1 MPIAESPT
9 SVDIFCGVG
18 GLSYGM
24 KLAGVR
30 VAAGIDIDPSCSHSF
45 ETNVGGRFIHQDVTK
60 LRPEAVK
67 ALYDGCSVRVLS
79 GCAPC
84 QPFSSYASRYTQAMH
99 WPLLGKFWEVASALR
114 PEIVTIENVPRL
126 SKSPIFSEFLAQLAW
141 AGYCCD
147 YRIVNCAEY
156 GVPQKRKRLVLLASR
171 LGPITMGPKTHEVS
185 DFGTVQGAIGH
196 LEDLEAGEASSTDPL
211 HVASALSE
219 TNLRRIR
226 HSKQAGTWRDWPE
239 SLRADCHTRS
249 TGKTYPSVYGRMA
262 WDQPA
267 PTITTQF
274 HGFGNGRFG
283 HPEQDRAIS
292 LREGSLL
299 QTFPE
304 TYSFLPGDSQVR
316 ISTVARMIGN
326 AVPVALGTAIGR
338 TIMSHLEEAL

>member
-1 MPIAESPT
+1 M
-9 SVDIFCGVG
+9 
-18 GLSYGM
+18 
-24 KLAGVR
+24 
-30 VAAGIDIDPSCSHSF
+30 
-45 ETNVGGRFIHQDVTK
+45 
-60 LRPEAVK
+60 
-67 ALYDGCSVRVLS
+67 
-79 GCAPC
+79 
-84 QPFSSYASRYTQAMH
+84 
-99 WPLLGKFWEVASALR
+99 
-114 PEIVTIENVPRL
+114 
-126 SKSPIFSEFLAQLAW
+126 
-141 AGYCCD
+141 
-147 YRIVNCAEY
+147 
-156 GVPQKRKRLVLLASR
+156 ASR